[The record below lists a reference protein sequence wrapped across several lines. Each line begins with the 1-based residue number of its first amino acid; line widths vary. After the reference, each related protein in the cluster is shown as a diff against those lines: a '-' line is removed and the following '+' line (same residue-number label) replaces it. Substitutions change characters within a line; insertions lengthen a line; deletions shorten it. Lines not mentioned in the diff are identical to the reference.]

1 MKDLGK
7 AAFILGIK
15 IYQDR
20 SNRLIGLI
28 QSAYMDKILKRYRMD
43 NSKRGNIPIQERL
56 DLNKTQGSTIPREV
70 NRMKKCEPHETAV
83 KNILNYLRNTK
94 DMFLVYGGNPEA
106 ELRVDCYCD
115 AGFETNRDDI
125 KSQTG
130 YVFILN
136 GGAVDW
142 KSSKQSTTAMSATE
156 AEYIAASEAAM
167 EAVWIRK
174 FISGLGIVPTINEPI
189 KMFCDNSA
197 ALLIANEPG
206 VQRGARHYHRR
217 YHYVREC
224 IELGEINLLK
234 VHTDDNLADPFTKAL
249 SKGKL
254 TQHARSMGLRL
265 ASSFIRENS
274 DKEHDENVEN
284 VEEQKADEEQK
295 GDDQTEDDQ
304 VGVSVTNK
312 EKPDLPQ
319 SNSSHSISSNY
330 GNQFLNI
337 SPNVSLIG
345 TIQENAK
352 AEINSLLDIQIQQEV
367 IIIQKEPLHEVNV
380 SVIPNPTQIPPSTPP
395 TPTLPATE
403 KDVKELK
410 QVDHSLAILE
420 SIKSLVPSAIDKYLG
435 STLGDTHQKVL
446 QRHTEE
452 LIHQYLQKDVP
463 EIIKVKQECAS
474 KEKMPKY
481 STTPFDQAADDEYI
495 FYLWMRMTWIDLMWI
510 LFLRRRRHE
519 DKEQD
524 PPTGSDQGMKKRR
537 TRKYV
542 EPSMKSLKSLK
553 SKESAK
559 GKTPSNT
566 SKTGKFVSIEKLVHE
581 PEHVVLMDDEEPNLD
596 NVANDADE
604 PQADATPKIP
614 KQDWFKKPSRLE
626 TPDPDWNTVKTVN
639 DAPEQSGF
647 KEMIQAEKPPLTFDE
662 LMSTPIDFTSF
673 AMNRLK
679 LDTITRADLV
689 GLVFNLLKGTCKSCL
704 ELEYNMEEY
713 YRALIDQLDWTT
725 PEGHKSPVDM
735 SKPLPSR
742 KHSSSI
748 TKTPAARYKMEG
760 IEDLIPTLWSPVTI
774 AYDKDAALGISLW
787 TTTST
792 VLKSFGDQKLY
803 KFKEG
808 DFPDLHLNDI
818 EDMLLLIAQNKLFNL
833 EDDVIMD
840 FVIALKMFT
849 RRVIVQNRVEDV
861 QLGVESY
868 QRKLNLTKPQRTC
881 PLLSAKEPYT
891 PNFDPPRVIYEDK
904 SKKKRLMRVDE
915 VYKFCDGTLQSVRN
929 ILRQRLQN
937 FRLGYNNDMPSR
949 QRTNKDKRRTSII
962 LNKIDDQL
970 LKRRIMRSL
979 EVLVGRRKT
988 ETDKRL
994 L

>member
-1 MKDLGK
+1 
-7 AAFILGIK
+7 
-15 IYQDR
+15 
-20 SNRLIGLI
+20 
-28 QSAYMDKILKRYRMD
+28 MD
-43 NSKRGNIPIQERL
+43 NSKRSNISMQERL
-56 DLNKTQGSTIPREV
+56 NLNKTQGASTPGEV
-70 NRMKKCEPHETAV
+70 KRMKNVPYASV
-83 KNILNYLRNTK
+83 VGSII
-94 DMFLVYGGNPEA
+94 NPEA
-106 ELRVDCYCD
+106 ELRIDCYYD

-125 KSQTG
+125 KSQRG

-136 GGAVDW
+136 GGVVDW
-142 KSSKQSTTAMSATE
+142 KSSKQ
-156 AEYIAASEAAM
+156 
-167 EAVWIRK
+167 
-174 FISGLGIVPTINEPI
+174 IVKT
-189 KMFCDNSA
+189 
-197 ALLIANEPG
+197 
-206 VQRGARHYHRR
+206 Q
-217 YHYVREC
+217 
-224 IELGEINLLK
+224 
-234 VHTDDNLADPFTKAL
+234 HTDDDEEDDE
-249 SKGKL
+249 S
-254 TQHARSMGLRL
+254 
-265 ASSFIRENS
+265 IDIENTDDERRKS
-274 DKEHDENVEN
+274 DNDDHEMIDA
-284 VEEQKADEEQK
+284 ADEEQK

-689 GLVFNLLKGTCKSCL
+689 GLVFNLLKGTCKSV

-735 SKPLPSR
+735 SKPLPLQGNSER